1 VPANRSR
8 TDRWRSSLWKIYER
22 GGGLEF
28 TVERPDATEDTS
40 TDLVW
45 RVRILDLTDDEIT
58 VELPGTLGKSFD
70 LGTGTRLLGIMAV
83 GQNKWMFHTEVLGP
97 SKATYRNT
105 FGAIRLAM
113 PSNVE
118 RCQRRTFDR
127 ISTAAVKL
135 PEINCWPLIDPRSAV
150 PAEMANRIMI
160 LDLQD
165 RDLTGESATP
175 SQEELPEVG
184 PPFTARLA
192 NIGGG
197 GIGLQIERS
206 AASALDS
213 CRMFWF
219 RIDLRPAIPAPMA
232 LTARLAHTHID
243 SQQNVYAGFAFD
255 FGLNPSHKAFVLG
268 QIDRYMRTAQ
278 QRSAA

>member
-1 VPANRSR
+1 MPANRSR

-28 TVERPDATEDTS
+28 IVERPDAAENTS

-45 RVRILDLTDDEIT
+45 RVRILHLSDDEIT
-58 VELPGTLGKSFD
+58 IELPGTLGKSFD
-70 LGTGTRLLGIMAV
+70 LSTGTRLLGIMAV

-97 SKATYRNT
+97 SKVSYRNT
-105 FGAIRLAM
+105 FGAIRIAM
-113 PSNVE
+113 PHTVE

-127 ISTAAVKL
+127 ISTASVKL
-135 PEINCWPLIDPRSAV
+135 PEVNCWPLIDPRSAV

-165 RDLTGESATP
+165 RDLTGEGSPPTK
-175 SQEELPEVG
+175 EELPEVG
-184 PPFTARLA
+184 PAFSAKLA

-206 AASALDS
+206 CASALDS

-219 RIDLRPAIPAPMA
+219 RIDLRPSIPAPMA

-243 SQQNVYAGFAFD
+243 SQQNVYAGFAFE

-268 QIDRYMRTAQ
+268 QIDRYMRHAQ
-278 QRSAA
+278 LRSAA

>member
-1 VPANRSR
+1 MPANRSR

-28 TVERPDATEDTS
+28 TVERNADAKEPS

-45 RVRILDLTDDEIT
+45 RVRILHLTDDEIT
-58 VELPGTLGKSFD
+58 IELPGTLGKSFE
-70 LGTGTRLLGIMAV
+70 LSAGTRLLGIMAV

-97 SKATYRNT
+97 STRVYRNT

-113 PSNVE
+113 PDNVE

-127 ISTAAVKL
+127 ISTASVNL
-135 PEINCWPLIDPRSAV
+135 PEVNCWPLIDPRSAV
-150 PAEMANRIMI
+150 PAEMANRIAI

-165 RDLTGESATP
+165 RDITGEAVAP
-175 SQEELPEVG
+175 CEDELPQVG
-184 PPFTARLA
+184 PPFNARLA

-206 AASALDS
+206 DASALDT
-213 CRMFWF
+213 CRLFWF

-243 SQQNVYAGFAFD
+243 SRQNVYAGFAFD
-255 FGLNPSHKAFVLG
+255 FGLNPSHKGFVLG
-268 QIDRYMRTAQ
+268 QIERYMRQAQ
-278 QRSAA
+278 LRDAA